1 MTSLPRHHQ
10 SFRAPGCRPHPRGS
24 TLSKRSAFTL
34 IELLVVIAIIAI
46 LAGLGF
52 SGIQGA
58 MQSSEKAQA
67 RNDVNQV
74 ASAVKAY
81 LLEYGKLPDKR
92 SIMTTLTGDNPKNI
106 VFFEPKN
113 AEKGRG
119 GLFEG
124 TELRDPWGEAYVVT
138 LDDDYDNRTTG
149 ALSEEEH
156 ITTVVVE
163 TRDPDGKVISSAK

>member
-92 SIMTTLTGDNPKNI
+92 TVITTLIGDNPKNI

-119 GLFEG
+119 GLQG
-124 TELRDPWGEAYVVT
+124 SQLLDPWGQAYVVT

-149 ALSEEEH
+149 ELSGVEH

-163 TRDPDGKVISSAK
+163 TLDPDEKVISSAQ

>member
-1 MTSLPRHHQ
+1 MVHPQSILTS
-10 SFRAPGCRPHPRGS
+10 GS
-24 TLSKRSAFTL
+24 RLHIPVSRRNSCSAFTL

-81 LLEYGKLPDKR
+81 LLEYGRLPDSN
-92 SIMTTLTGDNPKNI
+92 SIITTLIGDNPKGI

>member
-81 LLEYGKLPDKR
+81 LLEYGKLPDKE
-92 SIMTTLTGDNPKNI
+92 SIITTLTGENPKNI

-113 AEKGRG
+113 AVKGRG
-119 GLFEG
+119 GIEG
-124 TELRDPWGEAYVVT
+124 TELRDPWGEAYVIT

-149 ALSEEEH
+149 ELSGVEH

-163 TRDPDGKVISSAK
+163 TLDPDEKVISSAQ

>member
-52 SGIQGA
+52 AGIQGA

-81 LLEYGKLPDKR
+81 LLEYGRLPDTN
-92 SIMTTLTGDNPKNI
+92 SIMTTLTGDNPKKI
-106 VFFEPKN
+106 FFFEPKN
-113 AEKGRG
+113 AVKGRG
-119 GLFEG
+119 GLQG
-124 TELRDPWGEAYVVT
+124 SDLMDPWGKPYVVT

-149 ALSEEEH
+149 ELSGVEH

-163 TRDPDGKVISSAK
+163 TLDPDEKVISSAQ